1 MPVREPAPLLD
12 AASGQT
18 IGQVSSGLLSP
29 SLNQPIAMGYVP
41 PEYAALGSQLHA
53 VVRGKTVPMTVS
65 ALPFVPTRYH
75 RG

>member
-1 MPVREPAPLLD
+1 M
-12 AASGQT
+12 
-18 IGQVSSGLLSP
+18 SSGLLSP

-41 PEYAALGSQLHA
+41 PEYAAVGSQLHA